1 MTNEDEEWFNHK
13 FQFKQ
18 LEWSNQHSEG
28 SQHWK
33 YHQSRLQTNKCLLRL
48 SLELYEPNS
57 EQVIRGW
64 KWFNQRSKKIWPCR
78 AITRRP
84 SSPLGMVARHDLM
97 TLSLKVACKKLPLP
111 SWIFFHISWHSF
123 LTREHT
129 RTPVY
134 SFVMSTPDETKLNHG
149 LLIRWVLLQ

>member
-1 MTNEDEEWFNHK
+1 MPYMTNEDEEWFNHK

-64 KWFNQRSKKIWPCR
+64 KWFNQLSKKIWPCR

-111 SWIFFHISWHSF
+111 SWIFFSHLLAQFFDTWTYEDSCVF
-123 LTREHT
+123 LCNVN
-129 RTPVY
+129 PGW
-134 SFVMSTPDETKLNHG
+134 D
-149 LLIRWVLLQ
+149 